1 MAIDVNTLRGRRNT
15 DRWNRVSMGDLFE
28 RIKWGDPERKVLR
41 AWEGAYES
49 PENAELTA
57 ARADEL
63 ANRYAN
69 AIRAAGVREGQI
81 VMMICDNSPEAIL
94 AKIGLAK
101 AGVTIAPV
109 NPNLS
114 DEVLEQLVEL
124 CEPAAMVTDSDYADR
139 AMRLASKA
147 NVPVLHQIKIAAQDV
162 SLRTFSEFI
171 ADASDAEPDVEIHG
185 DDIWEFLFTSGSTST
200 PKGVM
205 VSHTNTMF
213 ASLSFNGIGMIGI
226 DYESDFVMCSF
237 LPIIYHVGD
246 GIIYNTIISGG
257 KAVIGRRMNPRL
269 IAEAIDK
276 EKVTCL
282 WGGAPQAI
290 DAITAEFEKDLS
302 LSSASLK
309 TVIFGWAPMN
319 PQLHAK
325 AHRYLGAGVKFIEI
339 IGQTEVVCAHRF
351 WIEKHPEL
359 FLRTAPQE
367 NYVGQPHGL
376 LAAKISGADDSP
388 IPLGNSTVGEAAY
401 RSPALMAG
409 YYKKP
414 EDTREAFRGAWFHG
428 GDAFKWGEEGQRIL
442 ADRFKDIVKTG
453 GENVTCIR
461 VEAILS
467 THPSVLK
474 TAIVGLPHERW
485 GEAVT
490 AFVVPKPG
498 ANVAE
503 QELIDLAKQR
513 LAPFEQPKKYVFVD
527 ALPETVGG
535 KVQKH
540 IIRRNF
546 TNLYKEG
553 L

>member
-1 MAIDVNTLRGRRNT
+1 MAIDVNKLRGRRST

-28 RIKWGDPERKVLR
+28 RIKWGDPKRMVLR

-49 PENAELTA
+49 PENAALTA
-57 ARADEL
+57 TRADEI

-69 AIRAAGVREGQI
+69 AVRTAGIGEDRV
-81 VMMICDNSPEAIL
+81 VMMICENSSEAIL

-124 CEPAAMVTDSDYADR
+124 CEPAAIVCDSDCADR
-139 AMRLASKA
+139 AMRLASKTGA
-147 NVPVLHQIKIAAQDV
+147 PVLHQIRIATRDV
-162 SLRTFSEFI
+162 PLKTFGEFV
-171 ADASDAEPDVEIHG
+171 ANASAAEPDVEIHG
-185 DDIWEFLFTSGSTST
+185 DDIWELLFTSGSAST
-200 PKGVM
+200 PKAVM

-213 ASLSFNGIGMIGI
+213 AALSFNGVGMIGL

-246 GIIYNTIISGG
+246 ALIYNTIMSGG
-257 KAVIGRRMNPRL
+257 MAVIGRRMNARL

-276 EKVTCL
+276 EKVSCL

-290 DAITAEFEKDLS
+290 DAITAEFEKDPS
-302 LSSASLK
+302 LASASLK

-319 PQLHAK
+319 PQVHAK
-325 AHRYLGAGVKFIEI
+325 ARRYLGRQVKFIEI
-339 IGQTEVVCAHRF
+339 IGQTEVVCSHRF
-351 WIEKHPEL
+351 WIEKHHDL

-376 LAAKISGADDSP
+376 LAARISGAAGEA
-388 IPLGNSTVGEAAY
+388 IPPGDPTVGEAAY

-409 YYKKP
+409 YYRKP
-414 EDTREAFRGAWFHG
+414 QDTRDALRGGWFHG
-428 GDAFKWGEEGQRIL
+428 GDAFKWGEDGQRIL

-453 GENVTCIR
+453 GESVTCIR
-461 VEAILS
+461 VEAILGA
-467 THPSVLK
+467 HPSVLK
-474 TAIVGLPHERW
+474 AAIVGLPHDRW

-490 AFVVPKPG
+490 AFVVSKPG
-498 ANVAE
+498 AAVDEN
-503 QELIDLAKQR
+503 ELSELARQR
-513 LAPFEQPKKYVFVD
+513 LAPFEHPKRYVFVE

-540 IIRRNF
+540 ILRRDY
-546 TNLYKEG
+546 TNLYTENQ
-553 L
+553 

>member
-1 MAIDVNTLRGRRNT
+1 MTIDVNALRGRRNT
-15 DRWNRVSMGDLFE
+15 ERWNRVSMGDLFE
-28 RIKWGDPERKVLR
+28 RIKWGDPGRKVLR
-41 AWEGAYES
+41 AWDGAYES

-57 ARADEL
+57 TRADEL

-69 AIRAAGVREGQI
+69 AIRSAGVHEGSI
-81 VMMICDNSPEAIL
+81 VMMICENSAEAIL

-114 DEVLEQLVEL
+114 DEVLEQLIEL
-124 CEPAAMVTDSDYADR
+124 CEPAAVVTDSDFAAR
-139 AMRLASKA
+139 AMRLAAKTK
-147 NVPVLHQIKIAAQDV
+147 VPLLHQIRIATQDV
-162 SLRTFSEFI
+162 PLPSFSEFI
-171 ADASDAEPDVEIHG
+171 AAASDSEPDVEIHG
-185 DDIWEFLFTSGSTST
+185 DDIWELLFTSGSTST

-213 ASLSFNGIGMIGI
+213 AALSFNGIGMIGI
-226 DYESDFVMCSF
+226 EYESDFVMCSF

-246 GIIYNTIISGG
+246 CIIYNTIMSGG

-269 IAEAIDK
+269 LAEAIDQ
-276 EKVTCL
+276 EKVTSL

-290 DAITAEFEKDLS
+290 EAITCEFEKDQR
-302 LSSASLK
+302 LSSAYLK
-309 TVIFGWAPMN
+309 SVIFGWAPMN

-325 AHRYLGAGVKFIEI
+325 ARRHLGKGVKFIEI
-339 IGQTEVVCAHRF
+339 IGQTEVVCSHRF

-359 FLRTAPQE
+359 FQRTSPQE
-367 NYVGQPHGL
+367 NYVGQPHSL
-376 LAAKISGADDSP
+376 MATKIARPDGQA
-388 IPLGNSTVGEAAY
+388 IPMSESSVGEAAY

-414 EDTREAFRGAWFHG
+414 EDTREAFRGGWFHG

-461 VEAILS
+461 VEAILNA
-467 THPSVLK
+467 HPSVLK

-490 AFVVPKPG
+490 AFVVKRPG
-498 ANVAE
+498 AAVDDK
-503 QELIDLAKQR
+503 ELSDLARQR
-513 LAPFEQPKKYVFVD
+513 LAPFEQPKHYVFVD

-540 IIRRNF
+540 IIRSKY
-546 TNLYKEG
+546 TNLYKDNQ
-553 L
+553 

>member
-1 MAIDVNTLRGRRNT
+1 
-15 DRWNRVSMGDLFE
+15 MGDLFE
-28 RIKWGDPERKVLR
+28 RIKWGDPMRKVLR

-63 ANRYAN
+63 ANQYAN
-69 AIRAAGVREGQI
+69 ALRSSGVSEGRI
-81 VMMICDNSPEAIL
+81 VMMVCENSAEALL
-94 AKIGLAK
+94 AKIGMAK
-101 AGVTIAPV
+101 AGVTAAPV

-114 DEVLEQLVEL
+114 DEVLEQLIEL
-124 CEPAAMVTDSDYADR
+124 CEPAAMITDSDFAER
-139 AMRLASKA
+139 VLRLAAKSK
-147 NVPVLHQIKIAAQDV
+147 VPVLHQIRISSQEV
-162 SLRTFSEFI
+162 PLRSFSEFI
-171 ADASDAEPDVEIHG
+171 AQASDAEPEVEIHG
-185 DDIWEFLFTSGSTST
+185 DDIWELLFTSGSTST

-213 ASLSFNGIGMIGI
+213 AAMSFNGMCMVGN
-226 DYESDFVMCSF
+226 DYESDLVMCSF

-246 GIIYNTIISGG
+246 GIIYNTIMSGG
-257 KAVIGRRMNPRL
+257 KAVIGRKLNPRL
-269 IAEAIDK
+269 IAEAIDQ
-276 EKVTCL
+276 EKVTSL

-290 DAITAEFEKDLS
+290 DAITSEFEKDQG
-302 LSSASLK
+302 LSSTSLK

-325 AHRYLGAGVKFIEI
+325 AHQYLGAGVKFIEI
-339 IGQTEVVCAHRF
+339 IGMTEVVCAHRF

-359 FLRTAPQE
+359 FQRTSPQE
-367 NYVGQPHGL
+367 NYVGEPHGL
-376 LAAKISGADDSP
+376 LAAKISGTDGTP
-388 IPLGNSTVGEAAY
+388 IPMGDASVGEAAY

-409 YYKKP
+409 YYRKP
-414 EDTREAFRGAWFHG
+414 EDTREAFRGGWFHG
-428 GDAFKWGEEGQRIL
+428 GDAFKWGESGQRIL

-467 THPSVLK
+467 GHPSVLK
-474 TAIVGLPHERW
+474 TAIVGLPHARW

-490 AFVVPKPG
+490 AFIVKKTG
-498 ANVAE
+498 ASVDE
-503 QELIDLAKQR
+503 EELVHLAKQR
-513 LAPFEQPKKYVFVD
+513 LAPFEQPKQYVFLD

-540 IIRRNF
+540 IIRS
-546 TNLYKEG
+546 TYSNLYKERQ
-553 L
+553 

>member
-1 MAIDVNTLRGRRNT
+1 MAMDVNALRGRRNT

-28 RIKWGDPERKVLR
+28 RIKWSDPERKVLT

-69 AIRAAGVREGQI
+69 AIRAAGVKEGGI
-81 VMMICDNSPEAIL
+81 VMMLCENSAEAIL
-94 AKIGLAK
+94 VKIGLAK
-101 AGVTIAPV
+101 AGVTIAPL

-114 DEVLEQLVEL
+114 DEVLAQLIKL
-124 CEPAAMVTDSDYADR
+124 CEPAAMVADSDFANRALRLVADT
-139 AMRLASKA
+139 S
-147 NVPVLHQIKIAAQDV
+147 VPVLHQIRIAPENVA
-162 SLRTFSEFI
+162 LPTFQEFV
-171 ADASDAEPDVEIHG
+171 ANASDSEPEVEIHG
-185 DDIWEFLFTSGSTST
+185 DDIWELLFTSGSTST

-213 ASLSFNGIGMIGI
+213 AALSFNGIGMIGI

-246 GIIYNTIISGG
+246 GIVFNTVLSGG
-257 KAVIGRRMNPRL
+257 RVVIGRRLNPRL
-269 IAEAIDK
+269 IAQAIDK
-276 EKVTCL
+276 EHVTCL

-290 DAITAEFEKDLS
+290 DAIATEFEKDS
-302 LSSASLK
+302 ALSSASLR
-309 TVIFGWAPMN
+309 TVIFGWAPMH

-325 AHRYLGAGVKFIEI
+325 AHRHLGEQVKFIEI

-351 WIEKHPEL
+351 WVEKHREL

-376 LAAKISGADDSP
+376 LAAKISGADGAP
-388 IPLGNSTVGEAAY
+388 IEPGSSAVGEAAY

-414 EDTREAFRGAWFHG
+414 EDTREAFRGGWFHG
-428 GDAFKWGEEGQRIL
+428 GDAFKWGEQGQRIL

-461 VEAILS
+461 VEAILGS
-467 THPSVLK
+467 HPSVLK
-474 TAIVGLPHERW
+474 TAIVGLPHDRW

-490 AFVVPKPG
+490 AFVVRKPG
-498 ANVAE
+498 ASVDE
-503 QELIDLAKQR
+503 KELVDIAKQR
-513 LAPFEQPKKYVFVD
+513 LAPFEQPKQYVFME

-540 IIRRNF
+540 VIRNSYSD
-546 TNLYKEG
+546 LYKEIK
-553 L
+553 

>member
-1 MAIDVNTLRGRRNT
+1 MAIDVNALRGRRNT
-15 DRWNRVSMGDLFE
+15 ERWNRISMGDLFD
-28 RIKWGDPERKVLR
+28 RIKWGDPQRKVLR

-57 ARADEL
+57 SRADEL

-81 VMMICDNSPEAIL
+81 VMMICENSSEAIL

-114 DEVLEQLVEL
+114 DEVLEELIAL
-124 CEPAAMVTDSDYADR
+124 CEPAALVADSDFAER
-139 AMRLASKA
+139 ALRLAGKTQLR
-147 NVPVLHQIKIAAQDV
+147 VLHQIRIAA
-162 SLRTFSEFI
+162 LEIPLPTFREFI
-171 ADASDAEPDVEIHG
+171 AGAPDTEPQVEIHG
-185 DDIWEFLFTSGSTST
+185 DDIWELLFTSGSTST

-205 VSHTNTMF
+205 VSHANTMF
-213 ASLSFNGIGMIGI
+213 SALSFNGIGMIGI

-237 LPIIYHVGD
+237 LPIVYHVGD
-246 GIIYNTIISGG
+246 GIIYNTVMSGG

-269 IAEAIDK
+269 IAQAIDQ

-290 DAITAEFEKDLS
+290 DAITAEFEKDPLLS
-302 LSSASLK
+302 NASLK

-325 AHRYLGAGVKFIEI
+325 AHRYLGEGVKFIEI

-351 WIEKHPEL
+351 WIEKHPDL
-359 FLRTAPQE
+359 FRRTAPQE

-376 LAAKISGADDSP
+376 LAAKISGVDDAP
-388 IPLGNSTVGEAAY
+388 IPQGDPTVGEAAY

-414 EDTREAFRGAWFHG
+414 EETQEAFRGGWFHG
-428 GDAFKWGEEGQRIL
+428 GDAFKWGEDGQRIL

-461 VEAILS
+461 VEAILNA
-467 THPSVLK
+467 HPSVLK
-474 TAIVGLPHERW
+474 VAIVGLPHDRW

-490 AFVVPKPG
+490 AFVVKKPG
-498 ANVAE
+498 AAVE
-503 QELIDLAKQR
+503 PQELIELAKQR
-513 LAPFEQPKKYVFVD
+513 LAPFEQPKQYVFMES
-527 ALPETVGG
+527 LPETVGG

-540 IIRRNF
+540 ILRNNF
-546 TNLYKEG
+546 SNLYKEG
-553 L
+553 Q

>member
-1 MAIDVNTLRGRRNT
+1 
-15 DRWNRVSMGDLFE
+15 MGDLFE
-28 RIKWGDPERKVLR
+28 RIKWADPMRKVLR
-41 AWEGAYES
+41 AWDGAYES
-49 PENAELTA
+49 PDNAELTA
-57 ARADEL
+57 ARADIL
-63 ANRYAN
+63 ANQYAN
-69 AIRAAGVREGQI
+69 AMRSAGVSAGRI
-81 VMMICDNSPEAIL
+81 VVMVCENSAEAIL
-94 AKIGLAK
+94 AKIGMAK
-101 AGVTIAPV
+101 AGVTVAPV

-114 DEVLEQLVEL
+114 DDVLEQLIEL
-124 CEPAAMVTDSDYADR
+124 CEPAALVTDSDFADR
-139 AMRLASKA
+139 VMRLAAKTKI
-147 NVPVLHQIKIAAQDV
+147 PVLHQIRLAAKDAPM
-162 SLRTFSEFI
+162 RTFAEFV
-171 ADASDAEPDVEIHG
+171 AEASDAEPEVEIHG
-185 DDIWEFLFTSGSTST
+185 DDIWELLFTSGSTST

-213 ASLSFNGIGMIGI
+213 AALSFNGIGMIGI

-246 GIIYNTIISGG
+246 GIIYNTIMSGG

-269 IAEAIDK
+269 LAEAIDQ
-276 EKVTCL
+276 EKVTSL

-290 DAITAEFEKDLS
+290 DAVTAEFEKDGDLS
-302 LSSASLK
+302 AASLK

-325 AHRYLGAGVKFIEI
+325 ARRHLGEGVKFIEI

-359 FLRTAPQE
+359 FQRTSPQE

-376 LAAKISGADDSP
+376 MAAKIAGPDGQA
-388 IPLGNSTVGEAAY
+388 IPMGDFSVGEAAY

-414 EDTREAFRGAWFHG
+414 EDTRDAFRGGWFHG

-461 VEAILS
+461 VEAILNA
-467 THPSVLK
+467 HPAVLK
-474 TAIVGLPHERW
+474 TAIVGLPHDRW

-490 AFVVPKPG
+490 AFVVRKPG
-498 ANVAE
+498 AAVDDK
-503 QELIDLAKQR
+503 ELRELAKQR
-513 LAPFEQPKKYVFVD
+513 LAPFEQPKQYVFVD

-540 IIRRNF
+540 VIRSTY
-546 TNLYKEG
+546 TNLYKETQ
-553 L
+553 

>member
-1 MAIDVNTLRGRRNT
+1 MTIEVNTLRGRRNT

-28 RIKWGDPERKVLR
+28 RIKWGDPQRKVLR
-41 AWEGAYES
+41 AWDGAYES

-57 ARADEL
+57 TRADEL

-69 AIRAAGVREGQI
+69 AIRSAGVREGRI
-81 VMMICDNSPEAIL
+81 VMMVCENSAEAIL

-114 DEVLEQLVEL
+114 DEVLEQLIEL
-124 CEPAAMVTDSDYADR
+124 CEPAAMVTDSDFAAR
-139 AMRLASKA
+139 VLRLAAKTQ
-147 NVPVLHQIKIAAQDV
+147 VPILHQIRIAAQDV
-162 SLRTFSEFI
+162 QLRSFSEFI
-171 ADASDAEPDVEIHG
+171 AEASDAEPDVEIHG
-185 DDIWEFLFTSGSTST
+185 DDIWELLFTSGSTST

-213 ASLSFNGIGMIGI
+213 AALSFNGIGMIGI
-226 DYESDFVMCSF
+226 EYESDFVMCSF

-246 GIIYNTIISGG
+246 GIIYNTIMSGG

-269 IAEAIDK
+269 IAEAIAK
-276 EKVTCL
+276 ENVTSL

-290 DAITAEFEKDLS
+290 EAITAEFEKDQS

-325 AHRYLGAGVKFIEI
+325 AHRHLGEAVKFIEI

-359 FLRTAPQE
+359 FQRTSPQE

-376 LAAKISGADDSP
+376 LAAKISGTDGAPIAMDDS
-388 IPLGNSTVGEAAY
+388 SVGEAAY

-409 YYKKP
+409 YYKKAA
-414 EDTREAFRGAWFHG
+414 DTHEAFRGGWFHG
-428 GDAFKWGEEGQRIL
+428 GDAFKWGESGQRIL

-467 THPSVLK
+467 AHPSVLK
-474 TAIVGLPHERW
+474 TAIVGLPHDRW

-490 AFVVPKPG
+490 AFVVKKPG
-498 ANVAE
+498 ASVE
-503 QELIDLAKQR
+503 DRELSDLAKQR
-513 LAPFEQPKKYVFVD
+513 LAPFEQPKQYVFLD

-540 IIRRNF
+540 ILRNNY
-546 TNLYKEG
+546 TNLYKESQ
-553 L
+553 